1 MTNSNIGD
9 LWNIYANGSNCNSSK
24 CYLLFFFYSFKS
36 FNYLIRLNKKAIT
49 SPPPVF
55 TTWLYSCYSASRKIR
70 TWGSVISSWHMK
82 MLWFI
87 SRTEALL
94 LHIGHFQSILA
105 VVVCLALFLSFHLF
119 HVLITPLLWLFD
131 DPPPPPP
138 VALPEKKIHLSKLC
152 SSFATELSPSR
163 VLHN

>member
-9 LWNIYANGSNCNSSK
+9 LWDIYANGSNCNSSK
-24 CYLLFFFYSFKS
+24 CYFKFVFYSFKS
-36 FNYLIRLNKKAIT
+36 FNYLICLNKKAIT

-55 TTWLYSCYSASRKIR
+55 TTWLHSCYSASRNIW

-82 MLWFI
+82 MLWFS

-94 LHIGHFQSILA
+94 LLIGHFQSILA
-105 VVVCLALFLSFHLF
+105 VVVCLALFLSFYLF

-131 DPPPPPP
+131 DPPPPPAHWCTSRKKNTLIK
-138 VALPEKKIHLSKLC
+138 ALQ
-152 SSFATELSPSR
+152 
-163 VLHN
+163 